1 MSGGTPAPRKHG
13 WALPLTGLRGGLPV
27 GGWVTGGEASKEQIK
42 AIIEEIIRKVSE
54 GGGNVVEEMCE
65 DQTEQAELG
74 QPGGGWTEVVDEIL
88 TDQGCV
94 QEDMQGV
101 DEEEGEKLSRKL
113 SEKLSQIG
121 KWKEGWP
128 NYKGREMA
136 DNILDVSNH
145 SIQNSSLLSEK
156 LNEDGSSDLREEGS
170 LFNVTQEVVDE
181 VLLSQ
186 VVMLY

>member
-42 AIIEEIIRKVSE
+42 AVIEEIIRKVSE

-74 QPGGGWTEVVDEIL
+74 QPGGGWKEVVDEFF
-88 TDQGCV
+88 
-94 QEDMQGV
+94 V

-170 LFNVTQEVVDE
+170 LFNVTQEVMDE

-186 VVMLY
+186 VVRQY